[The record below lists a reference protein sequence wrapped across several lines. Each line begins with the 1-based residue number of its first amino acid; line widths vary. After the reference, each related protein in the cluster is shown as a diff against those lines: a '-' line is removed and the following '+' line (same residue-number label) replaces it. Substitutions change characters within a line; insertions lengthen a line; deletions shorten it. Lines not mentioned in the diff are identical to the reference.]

1 MGAKKGLKG
10 SELCRTLDIQPYVLR
25 YWETEFKALQPT
37 PGAPGQRIYSD
48 IDVALVRRIKQLLYE
63 EGYTIAGAKKKLE
76 SEPLE
81 AHVESA
87 GTAPLFESSTP
98 SADAVLAIDEEVEE
112 EVSDAIA
119 EPEAAPKA
127 ARSAA
132 PSLDSGS
139 EERIKQLRRGISE
152 ALAEAQSVLKI
163 LDKHPR

>member
-1 MGAKKGLKG
+1 MGAKKGGLKG

-25 YWETEFKALQPT
+25 YWETEFKALQSV
-37 PGAPGQRIYSD
+37 PGTAGQRVYSD
-48 IDVALVRRIKQLLYE
+48 TDVALVRRIKQLLYE

-81 AHVESA
+81 SQPAAAATE
-87 GTAPLFESSTP
+87 TASLFASEATTEI
-98 SADAVLAIDEEVEE
+98 AEAEEVAVTVEE
-112 EVSDAIA
+112 PPPPVALQDA
-119 EPEAAPKA
+119 
-127 ARSAA
+127 SA

-139 EERIKQLRRGISE
+139 KERIKQLRRGISE